1 MIKTIEVC
9 SYLCIKLKCKMKIT
23 KELTE
28 KLNKLL
34 ATYQIHYQ
42 NLRGLHWNIKGEN
55 FFELHVKYE
64 ELYTRSQEII
74 DELAERL
81 LSIEAHP
88 MHTYAD
94 YLSHSLVK
102 ENETINSGKDGVA
115 YIVDAQK
122 TLVELERSI
131 LQLTDELEDEGTN
144 ALMSDLI
151 REKEKTTWMFKS
163 WLNKK

>member
-1 MIKTIEVC
+1 MQT
-9 SYLCIKLKCKMKIT
+9 T
-23 KELTE
+23 KELTDA
-28 KLNKLL
+28 LNKLL

-64 ELYTRSQEII
+64 ELYGRTQEII
-74 DELAERL
+74 DEVAERL
-81 LSIEAHP
+81 LSIDAQP
-88 MHTYAD
+88 MHTYAS
-94 YLSHSLVK
+94 YLSTSLVQ
-102 ENETINSGKDGVA
+102 ENETIYSGKEGVD
-115 YIVDAQK
+115 YIVNAQT
-122 TLVELERSI
+122 TLVKLERTI
-131 LQLTDELEDEGTN
+131 LHLTDKLEDEGTN